1 MLAGCLDC
9 NGVNVP
15 MKRFSC
21 GLLVISLLTFFG
33 MRAVNSA
40 ELTRI
45 RIGYP
50 SPSASF
56 SPLFVAKEAGLF
68 EKYGLAS
75 ELLYLQ
81 GVQITQ
87 VHVAHQIEFTVTGS
101 PLPLQAA
108 VEGADLVLVA
118 SSIDRFIYKLI
129 VIPSVTSI
137 AALKGKTIGITRF
150 GSLPDVAIRLVL
162 KKSGLNADKDVSL
175 VQVGRMTDMVV
186 GLSGKK
192 IDAGVISDPTSF
204 QAEKMGMRRLL
215 DMADVDVEFAN
226 VAVVVSRE
234 YAKSHRDIVLRFLKA
249 YIDGTR
255 RFLTDKELGIKAL
268 RKYTGIEDSDILA
281 KTYELFATKYIKGN
295 PTLSLQSVETA
306 LMMIADRNPKAR
318 NRRADEFVD
327 LSFMDELKKTGF
339 IK

>member
-1 MLAGCLDC
+1 
-9 NGVNVP
+9 
-15 MKRFSC
+15 MKRFNC
-21 GLLVISLLTFFG
+21 GLLVISLLILFG
-33 MRAVNSA
+33 RPCADGA

-87 VHVAHQIEFTVTGS
+87 VHVAHQIDFTVTGS

-108 VEGADLVLVA
+108 VEGADLVLIA

-129 VIPSVTSI
+129 VIPSITSI

-186 GLSGKK
+186 ALSGKK

-226 VAVVVSRE
+226 VAAVVSRA
-234 YAKSHRDIVLRFLKA
+234 YAKSHRDVVLRFLRA

-255 RFLTDKELGIKAL
+255 RFLGDRELGIKAL
-268 RKYTGIEDSDILA
+268 KKYTGIDDADILA
-281 KTYELFATKYIKGN
+281 KTYELFATKYIKAN

-306 LMMIADRNPKAR
+306 LAMIADRNPKAK
-318 NRRADEFVD
+318 NRKADEFVD

-339 IK
+339 LK

>member
-1 MLAGCLDC
+1 
-9 NGVNVP
+9 
-15 MKRFSC
+15 MKKLGC
-21 GLLVISLLTFFG
+21 GLLILSLLIFFG
-33 MRAVNSA
+33 RLRVDGA

-108 VEGADLVLVA
+108 VEGADLALVA

-129 VIPSVTSI
+129 VIPSITSI
-137 AALKGKTIGITRF
+137 AALRGKTIGITRF

-226 VAVVVSRE
+226 VAVVVGRE
-234 YAKSHRDIVLRFLKA
+234 YAKSHRDIVLRFLRA

-255 RFLTDKELGIKAL
+255 RFLTDKEFGIKAL
-268 RKYTGIEDSDILA
+268 RKYTGIEDLDILA
-281 KTYELFATKYIKGN
+281 KTYELFATKYIKSN
-295 PTLSLQSVETA
+295 QTLSVKSVETA
-306 LMMIADRNPKAR
+306 LMMIADRNPKAK
-318 NRRADEFVD
+318 NRKADEFVD

-339 IK
+339 LK

>member
-1 MLAGCLDC
+1 MAMKKLSCRLLIVPLLAFLG
-9 NGVNVP
+9 
-15 MKRFSC
+15 
-21 GLLVISLLTFFG
+21 T
-33 MRAVNSA
+33 RAVMGA

-45 RIGYP
+45 KIGYP

-56 SPLFVAKEAGLF
+56 SPLFVAKEAALF

-101 PLPLQAA
+101 PLPLQAT
-108 VEGADLVLVA
+108 VEGADLVLAA

-129 VIPSVTSI
+129 VVPSITSI

-234 YAKSHRDIVLRFLKA
+234 YAKSHRDIVLRFFKA

-255 RFLTDKELGIKAL
+255 RFLSDKELGIKAL
-268 RKYTGIEDSDILA
+268 RKYTGIDDADILA
-281 KTYELFATKYIKGN
+281 KTYELFATKYIKSN
-295 PTLSLQSVETA
+295 PTLSLRSVETA

-318 NRRADEFVD
+318 NRRAEEFVD

-339 IK
+339 VK